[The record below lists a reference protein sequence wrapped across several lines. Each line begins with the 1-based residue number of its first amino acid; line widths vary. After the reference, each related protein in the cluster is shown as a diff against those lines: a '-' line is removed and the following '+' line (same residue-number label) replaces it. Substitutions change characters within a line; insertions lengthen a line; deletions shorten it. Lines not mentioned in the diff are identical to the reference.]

1 MKRVAALLILLLAF
15 SANAPAQGTT
25 NVPAKRG
32 WFSRML
38 HPFSSGPRLPEYNDP
53 RLRGLALRLEI
64 SPQPVKL
71 SEVRLLD
78 VRVTLTNLSKRPVEL
93 LFPDEQRI
101 EIYLLNSTERVLTKW
116 SDNHA
121 FEKNPGTI
129 LINPDEHIE
138 YNEKIATRD
147 LSPEHGLHRRG
158 LFSSLSRSAHSA
170 EVFDRAVSPQRD
182 GVVE

>member
-1 MKRVAALLILLLAF
+1 MLSAPINRQVKRAAVLLLALLVV
-15 SANAPAQGTT
+15 SANAIAQGTS
-25 NVPAKRG
+25 NAPPKRG
-32 WFSRML
+32 WLNRML
-38 HPFSSGPRLPEYNDP
+38 HPFSSGTRLPEYKDP
-53 RLRGLALRLEI
+53 RLRGLTLHVEL

-71 SEVRLLD
+71 SEVRLLN

-93 LFPDEQRI
+93 QFPNEQRI

-121 FEKNPGTI
+121 FEDKPATI

-147 LSPEHGLHRRG
+147 LTPNTVFIADVFFPRYPELRIRQKF
-158 LFSSLSRSAHSA
+158 LTA
-170 EVFDRAVSPQRD
+170 P
-182 GVVE
+182 

>member
-1 MKRVAALLILLLAF
+1 MQRLLIKRRMKYAAALLLVLLTLG
-15 SANAPAQGTT
+15 ANARAQGTT
-25 NVPAKRG
+25 NVPPKRG
-32 WFSRML
+32 WLGRMF
-38 HPFSSGPRLPEYNDP
+38 HPFSSGTRLPEYNDP
-53 RLRGLALRLEI
+53 HLRGLALRLEL

-78 VRVTLTNLSKRPVEL
+78 VKVTLTNMSKRPIEL
-93 LFPDEQRI
+93 QFPNEQRI

-121 FEKNPGTI
+121 FAEKPGSF

-147 LSPEHGLHRRG
+147 LSPNT
-158 LFSSLSRSAHSA
+158 
-170 EVFDRAVSPQRD
+170 VFIADVFFPRYPDLRIRQKFLTAP
-182 GVVE
+182 

>member
-1 MKRVAALLILLLAF
+1 MKRVSVLLLALLAF
-15 SANAPAQGTT
+15 SANASAQGTT
-25 NVPAKRG
+25 NAPEKRG
-32 WFSRML
+32 WFGRML
-38 HPFSSGPRLPEYNDP
+38 HPFSSGQRLPEYNDP
-53 RLRGLALRLEI
+53 RLRGLVLRVEL

-78 VRVTLTNLSKRPVEL
+78 VKVTLTNLSKRPIEL
-93 LFPDEQRI
+93 QFPDEQRI

-121 FEKNPGTI
+121 FEKKAGTI

-147 LSPEHGLHRRG
+147 LTPNTV
-158 LFSSLSRSAHSA
+158 FIA
-170 EVFDRAVSPQRD
+170 EVFFPRYPDLRIRQKFLTAP
-182 GVVE
+182 

>member
-1 MKRVAALLILLLAF
+1 MKYVAALLLVTLAL
-15 SANAPAQGTT
+15 SANAQAQGAT
-25 NVPAKRG
+25 NVPPKRNWLG
-32 WFSRML
+32 RML
-38 HPFSSGPRLPEYNDP
+38 HPFNSGSRLPEYKDP
-53 RLRGLALRLEI
+53 RLRGLALRLEL

-78 VRVTLTNLSKRPVEL
+78 VKVTLTNMSKRPIEL
-93 LFPDEQRI
+93 QFPNEQRI

-121 FEKNPGTI
+121 FAEKPGSV

-147 LSPEHGLHRRG
+147 LSPNTV
-158 LFSSLSRSAHSA
+158 FIA
-170 EVFDRAVSPQRD
+170 EVFFPRYPDLRIRQKFLTAP
-182 GVVE
+182 

>member
-1 MKRVAALLILLLAF
+1 MKRTAALLLVMLTLG
-15 SANAPAQGTT
+15 ANAQAQGTT
-25 NVPAKRG
+25 NVPPKRG
-32 WFSRML
+32 WLGRML
-38 HPFSSGPRLPEYNDP
+38 HPFSGGPRLPEYNDP
-53 RLRGLALRLEI
+53 RLRGLTLRLEL

-78 VRVTLTNLSKRPVEL
+78 VKVTLTNMSKRSVEL
-93 LFPDEQRI
+93 QFPSDQRI

-121 FEKNPGTI
+121 FTEKPATI

-147 LSPEHGLHRRG
+147 LSPNT
-158 LFSSLSRSAHSA
+158 
-170 EVFDRAVSPQRD
+170 VFVADVFFPRYPDLRIRQKFLTAP
-182 GVVE
+182 